1 MFYLQIA
8 SLVVGLIV
16 ACLQCG
22 KEAAPVVHTI
32 VEARKHQH
40 NNEHQYNVYR
50 GYDNNYQYWSDSTGT
65 YWCRVNRQGA
75 MEIAEVH
82 QPQPYQ
88 SQQQIMIC
96 QTPNNTIR

>member
-8 SLVVGLIV
+8 SLVVGLLV

-32 VEARKHQH
+32 VEARKHHH
-40 NNEHQYNVYR
+40 NEPQYNVYR
-50 GYDNNYQYWSDSTGT
+50 GYDNNYRYWSDSTGT
-65 YWCRVNRQGA
+65 YWCRVDRQGS
-75 MEIAEVH
+75 MEIAVVN
-82 QPQPYQ
+82 QSSQ

-96 QTPNNTIR
+96 QTPNNMVR